1 MSTARGG
8 SAVEQHDDPHDPALA
23 DVDHEEH
30 PGTPRRS
37 RRGILLGGVAAAA
50 SGVAGVALGY
60 RFRTQIR
67 DVKLRAL
74 AYPLHVPG
82 GMDDFQR
89 NADAIVARRNQQT
102 AETVA
107 ALKARYEEPVFGRV
121 RVWDLVE
128 KLALCIDASD
138 LRLFCASQLVHAQQI
153 FAAMQRN
160 GVEDPDML
168 LLALIHDL
176 GKVLLLAAAAP
187 EDVVGVTRRIAGGE
201 PGAGLDHALFQFGH
215 GEFLYSRIQGLV
227 PDHVA
232 WVARFHNI
240 SVSENRPL
248 MSERERVWADK
259 YLVPFSRFD
268 GGFVSPYALPRVDLA
283 QCRDLVERAFP
294 SPILV

>member
-8 SAVEQHDDPHDPALA
+8 SAVEQHDDPHDPAVE
-23 DVDHEEH
+23 DVDHEEQ
-30 PGTPRRS
+30 PSTRRRS

-60 RFRTQIR
+60 RFRTEIR

-82 GMDDFQR
+82 EIADFQR
-89 NADAIVARRNQQT
+89 DAEAIVARRNQQT

-107 ALKARYEEPVFGRV
+107 ALKARYEKPVFGRV

-176 GKVLLLAAAAP
+176 GKVLLLAA
-187 EDVVGVTRRIAGGE
+187 
-201 PGAGLDHALFQFGH
+201 GLDRALFQFGH

-240 SVSENRPL
+240 GVTENRPL
-248 MSERERVWADK
+248 MSERERAWADK

-268 GGFVSPYALPRVDLA
+268 GGFVSPYSRPRVDLA
-283 QCRDLVERAFP
+283 QCRDVVERAFP